1 MATDVRIA
9 DLIAVADMRLLSVDE
24 YLQMAKAGILDED
37 DRVELLDGVIITMSP
52 INPPHAFA
60 VDTLA
65 DRLKEELPKGFQ
77 VRVRN
82 TVQLSA
88 RSAPQPDI
96 AVVRALGDIY
106 ARRHPGPAEIM
117 LIVEVSDATPDRD
130 LRVKLPLYAAAGIAD
145 TWIADLVHRRLLVH
159 REPVGLSY
167 ASITTH
173 EPGDAV
179 APLAFPD
186 LRIDPASLF
195 PAEG

>member
-1 MATDVRIA
+1 
-9 DLIAVADMRLLSVDE
+9 
-24 YLQMAKAGILDED
+24 
-37 DRVELLDGVIITMSP
+37 VIVNMSP

-65 DRLKEELPKGFQ
+65 RTLMRNLPDGFD
-77 VRVRN
+77 VRVQN

-88 RSAPQPDI
+88 HSAPQPDI

-117 LIVEVSDATPDRD
+117 LIVEVSDTTLDRD
-130 LRVKLPLYAAAGIAD
+130 LRIKLPLYAAAGIAD
-145 TWIADLVHRRLLVH
+145 MWIADLAHRRLLVH
-159 REPVGLSY
+159 REPTRMSY
-167 ASITTH
+167 ATITTH

-179 APLAFPD
+179 APLAFPE
-186 LRIDPASLF
+186 LRINPASLF